1 MLHKSKNSPRKRRA
15 KRIATM
21 GRYDWRRIKR
31 VPHPRRSVRSERARG
46 HSMPFATDLSE
57 SPASY
62 GRGGFRSGPQYRH
75 KKTGGRPA
83 RFRQA
88 CPQAYFFFA
97 AGFFAAGFFAAGLVA
112 FAAGFFAD
120 AAAFGAAAFL
130 AAGFAAAFFAAGF
143 AATLPR
149 FSWPRAFWWRPSWP
163 AFSEL
168 LLPCRVSCKWQH
180 SA

>member
-1 MLHKSKNSPRKRRA
+1 
-15 KRIATM
+15 
-21 GRYDWRRIKR
+21 
-31 VPHPRRSVRSERARG
+31 
-46 HSMPFATDLSE
+46 MPFATDLSE

-75 KKTGGRPA
+75 KNTGGRPA

-130 AAGFAAAFFAAGF
+130 AAGFAAAFFAGTFFAAGF
-143 AATLPR
+143 LLTAFLADFLATFLAGAK
-149 FSWPRAFWWRPSWP
+149 S
-163 AFSEL
+163 L
-168 LLPCRVSCKWQH
+168 L
-180 SA
+180 SAW